1 VTKRLLFLCLPL
13 LTACDDGLGPAF
25 WSDLPDT
32 LVIHSASR
40 TEYVG
45 LVSAVDITADP
56 VTPLPIEVAG
66 LTNNWD
72 FTLVD
77 QGGTLALAP
86 SAIVPGGTTS
96 RARVM
101 MVLGQTLESITEAP
115 RDTTMF
121 FASPVVLRADAVYII
136 RSRRSSCGFST
147 GVRYAKLKPVE
158 INVPRGTLR
167 FAIVRNP
174 YCDDRALVPP
184 EE

>member
-1 VTKRLLFLCLPL
+1 MIKRLLFACLPL
-13 LTACDDGLGPAF
+13 LAACDDGLGPSF

-40 TEYVG
+40 VEYVG

-56 VTPLPIEVAG
+56 VTPLPLEVPG

-72 FTLVD
+72 FVLLD
-77 QGGTLALAP
+77 QGGSLVLAP
-86 SAIVPGGTTS
+86 STVVPGATS
-96 RARVM
+96 RARIATI
-101 MVLGQTLESITEAP
+101 LNQTLESITEAP
-115 RDTTMF
+115 RDTALF
-121 FASPVVLRADAVYII
+121 SAAPVQLRPDAVYII

-167 FAIVRNP
+167 FAVVRNP

-184 EE
+184 ED